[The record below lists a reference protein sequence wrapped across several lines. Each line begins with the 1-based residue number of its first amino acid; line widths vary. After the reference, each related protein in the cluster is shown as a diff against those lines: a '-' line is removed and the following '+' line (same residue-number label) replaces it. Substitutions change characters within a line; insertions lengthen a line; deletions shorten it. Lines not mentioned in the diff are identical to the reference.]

1 MLLPPSKKILLVAG
15 TLRSAPRVVAPDTSS
30 VPFRS
35 TAVALSSI
43 SSVALISRKEGEG
56 ATTQT
61 QEGSSGGNQQ
71 MRFRSGDFGRYVED
85 NVSSTIKARDYK
97 SATDLISEKV
107 DTNSDLTVI
116 HGNSSRVNG
125 DGFRKNGV
133 SYTLTATEI
142 PSIYNEIEKNDTEK
156 NIVFERSSPDGIAR
170 MRGEDVSPTLNAMT
184 GGNRQPCVVNVAF
197 KEDYPDDNNGL
208 MHCGDEVDK
217 VSVRKHRVDVKKLQA
232 TLQKHRKPI
241 RKISEDL
248 NVNKTTVEHW
258 FRTDKSFSIPLP
270 DEWLKVKEY
279 LNIETDE
286 FDKPIMEFEEKD
298 NVFESSKRIYDAE
311 GSYPT
316 MTASNT
322 LPKVFV
328 KKSVVIRRLTPIEA
342 ERLQGLPDNYTQI
355 PYRGKPKDECPISKR
370 YEACGRAM
378 SINVMEH
385 LGTRIKMV
393 QEKYGD

>member
-1 MLLPPSKKILLVAG
+1 MRRRIFVVGHIGNWRRAAEVLFDEESLSGNHPPC
-15 TLRSAPRVVAPDTSS
+15 
-30 VPFRS
+30 
-35 TAVALSSI
+35 
-43 SSVALISRKEGEG
+43 RKEGEG

-142 PSIYNEIEKNDTEK
+142 PSIYNEIYKNDTEN

-258 FRTDKSFSIPLP
+258 FRTDKSFSIPSP
-270 DEWLKVKEY
+270 DEWLKVKVY

>member
-1 MLLPPSKKILLVAG
+1 MRRRIFVVGHIGNWRRAAEVLFDEESLSGNHPP
-15 TLRSAPRVVAPDTSS
+15 R
-30 VPFRS
+30 
-35 TAVALSSI
+35 
-43 SSVALISRKEGEG
+43 RKEGEG

-142 PSIYNEIEKNDTEK
+142 PSIYNEIYKNDTEN

-258 FRTDKSFSIPLP
+258 FRTDKSFSIPSP
-270 DEWLKVKEY
+270 DEWLKVKVY